1 MSYSCPR
8 FGWVFIAKVLRMPQ
22 RSPGGQLDPGI
33 YCRDDR
39 LGDGSQNS
47 PPCEELAVSDARNS
61 ISVGLE
67 TVPA

>member
-1 MSYSCPR
+1 
-8 FGWVFIAKVLRMPQ
+8 MPQ

-47 PPCEELAVSDARNS
+47 PPCEELAVSDARNP